1 MTIATF
7 LGDFRIGLR
16 GVTSAVFLLA
26 LVGGA
31 QQASAACSPGAA
43 SPQKI
48 ADFSANPSSLLG
60 TAGSSRSPGDVTA
73 DVRDLVISD
82 PAMLPLVIG
91 LLKTDPLP
99 SSDLQKAIGTGLGL
113 AANQCIRPDP
123 NFASDIQT
131 QIVGTNSADAKQQYA
146 AITGNQLIGSV
157 GGGAGGFSGGAS
169 GGQTSPLTNQFGGSS
184 TLQTF
189 LANSVT
195 NPTTNFFSG
204 GTTGLS
210 VSTTINTTT
219 TSVSSSTP

>member
-1 MTIATF
+1 M
-7 LGDFRIGLR
+7 
-16 GVTSAVFLLA
+16 SAVFLLVV
-26 LVGGA
+26 VGGA
-31 QQASAACSPGAA
+31 EQASAACSPGAA

-48 ADFSANPSSLLG
+48 ADFTANPSSLLG
-60 TAGSSRSPGDVTA
+60 SAGSSRSSGDVTA

-131 QIVGTNSADAKQQYA
+131 QIAGTNSPDAKQQYA
-146 AITGNQLIGSV
+146 AITGNILIGSV
-157 GGGAGGFSGGAS
+157 GGGAGGLSSGAS

-195 NPTTNFFSG
+195 NPNNNFFSG
-204 GTTGLS
+204 GGASGLS
-210 VSTTINTTT
+210 ASTTT
-219 TSVSSSTP
+219 TTSTTTIISVSSSTP

>member
-1 MTIATF
+1 MAAF
-7 LGDFRIGLR
+7 LGDFRVGFR
-16 GVTSAVFLLA
+16 GVMSAVFLLA
-26 LVGGA
+26 VVGGA

-48 ADFSANPSSLLG
+48 ADFTANPSSLLG
-60 TAGSSRSPGDVTA
+60 SAGSQRPPGEVTA
-73 DVRDLVISD
+73 DVRDLLISD
-82 PAMLPLVIG
+82 PATLPLVIG

-169 GGQTSPLTNQFGGSS
+169 GGQVDPLTNRFGGSS

-195 NPTTNFFSG
+195 NPSNNFFNS
-204 GTTGLS
+204 GTTGLGAR
-210 VSTTINTTT
+210 
-219 TSVSSSTP
+219 SVSSSTP

>member
-1 MTIATF
+1 M
-7 LGDFRIGLR
+7 
-16 GVTSAVFLLA
+16 SAVFLLA

-31 QQASAACSPGAA
+31 ERASAACSPGAA

-48 ADFSANPSSLLG
+48 ADFTANPSSLLG
-60 TAGSSRSPGDVTA
+60 TADSSRSSGDVTA

-131 QIVGTNSADAKQQYA
+131 QIVGTNSVDAKQQYA
-146 AITGNQLIGSV
+146 AITGNLLIGSV
-157 GGGAGGFSGGAS
+157 GGGAGGLSGGAS
-169 GGQTSPLTNQFGGSS
+169 GGQTTPLTNQFGGSS
-184 TLQTF
+184 TLQIF

-195 NPTTNFFSG
+195 NPNNNFFGG

-210 VSTTINTTT
+210 ASSTTT
-219 TSVSSSTP
+219 TIINASPSTP